1 MTASVRDLASIV
13 IVALLLSAIACN
25 ESRDESVPLAVT
37 EAPAPTIVPP
47 IPADTPYPPVTPP
60 RFPPTPTP
68 IRPPTVAPAPTP
80 TSMPYHNLTAAET
93 ASLAEYAASVAGGPG
108 AIYVGDLNQLSGPA
122 PVGAALLDSVEINVT
137 LDSLERHRW
146 LYESGLYQNLLRKAR
161 LTDPTPLT
169 SSGEEIVIKHACAYR
184 ESPSCRLLE
193 NFFAPNL
200 SERTGGQIR
209 FEVITFHELEVS
221 HEYSAS
227 PVYALELLSDG
238 IPDSATVHSY
248 YVTDNIPLLRV
259 PQLWGLHLSRE
270 HQFLVNEAILS
281 HVENSVQ
288 AEPAERFSII
298 AGIPE

>member
-47 IPADTPYPPVTPP
+47 MPSDTPYPPVTPP

-68 IRPPTVAPAPTP
+68 IRPPTVTPAPTP

-93 ASLAEYAASVAGGPG
+93 ASLAEYAPSVAGGPG
-108 AIYVGDLNQLSGPA
+108 AIYVGDLNQLAGPA
-122 PVGAALLDSVEINVT
+122 PVRDEPLDSVEINVT

-184 ESPSCRLLE
+184 ESPPCRLLE

-281 HVENSVQ
+281 HVENSV
-288 AEPAERFSII
+288 
-298 AGIPE
+298 